1 MSNFAIIRTTKL
13 KSWVTLKKSVGH
25 NLRTSNDDR
34 SHLGPGG
41 IKILTGSANWL
52 DDWKKEVEG
61 MHLRELAQ
69 GQSHTLSREFFLGM
83 SPEWAEGKTRAEID
97 AWAADNIAWLE
108 QRFGKERVKFAAL
121 HLDEQTPHIAAYVV
135 PLKADLNRKGEPNT
149 RGNGWTLSDSV
160 LGLGGNKSALVKLQ
174 DQYSAAMQKFKLVR
188 GIRGSKARHQ
198 TTAAWKGAMLAPME
212 KKIIKK
218 SPDAATT
225 MDRINIDAYAKRIA
239 DESAK
244 AVYDQMKPYELKAKS
259 QQKELRRLKTMVDKL
274 EPIAEVFKAFLTT
287 LLGNSLNLNTVEGIT
302 RAQVALNRI
311 LQALIPPEPEQA
323 PAAEAIATKKQAQTS
338 TRSTSIKNYPKPSPP
353 LSR

>member
-1 MSNFAIIRTTKL
+1 
-13 KSWVTLKKSVGH
+13 
-25 NLRTSNDDR
+25 
-34 SHLGPGG
+34 
-41 IKILTGSANWL
+41 
-52 DDWKKEVEG
+52 
-61 MHLRELAQ
+61 
-69 GQSHTLSREFFLGM
+69 
-83 SPEWAEGKTRAEID
+83 
-97 AWAADNIAWLE
+97 
-108 QRFGKERVKFAAL
+108 
-121 HLDEQTPHIAAYVV
+121 
-135 PLKADLNRKGEPNT
+135 
-149 RGNGWTLSDSV
+149 
-160 LGLGGNKSALVKLQ
+160 
-174 DQYSAAMQKFKLVR
+174 
-188 GIRGSKARHQ
+188 
-198 TTAAWKGAMLAPME
+198 ME

-311 LQALIPPEPEQA
+311 LQALRPPEPEQA